1 MVKLYSTYY
10 KFVLSKF
17 KVSTEEDSIKTQ
29 KLEQRITEHKIKQG
43 SDSVY
48 VPFQLYNAFGHWLD
62 TVLVVSMLV
71 VCFHLVEEN
80 RWMPYITVNLR
91 SISLQGVEKPSLF
104 QIQPVYFRTTKEK
117 SQITPFSYKY
127 WKVVF

>member
-48 VPFQLYNAFGHWLD
+48 VPFQLYNAFGH
-62 TVLVVSMLV
+62 
-71 VCFHLVEEN
+71 
-80 RWMPYITVNLR
+80 
-91 SISLQGVEKPSLF
+91 
-104 QIQPVYFRTTKEK
+104 
-117 SQITPFSYKY
+117 
-127 WKVVF
+127 